1 MNTEPKTVQ
10 IERFTT
16 DNVIATKKL
25 KKMTKDQLIYHFEQ
39 LEKHTLQ
46 LDKALTYVMENIQS
60 IKRAKK

>member
-16 DNVIATKKL
+16 DNIMATKKL
-25 KKMTKDQLIYHFEQ
+25 KRMDKDQLIYHIER
-39 LEKHTLQ
+39 LEKHALQ

-60 IKRAKK
+60 MKRAKQ